1 MQSIS
6 TAAKEVSRVPFPG
19 GLVEA
24 SGSLVVA
31 LLPLFAI
38 GPPVGFVSLIL
49 VVADVTEEVT
59 EGLTE
64 EATEEPAE
72 EVTDE
77 VADCSPSTGTAP
89 AARERERTIN
99 EDIRILDPSLI

>member
-6 TAAKEVSRVPFPG
+6 CPAKEVSRVPFPG

-24 SGSLVVA
+24 SDVEAGSLVVA

-64 EATEEPAE
+64 E
-72 EVTDE
+72 VTDE